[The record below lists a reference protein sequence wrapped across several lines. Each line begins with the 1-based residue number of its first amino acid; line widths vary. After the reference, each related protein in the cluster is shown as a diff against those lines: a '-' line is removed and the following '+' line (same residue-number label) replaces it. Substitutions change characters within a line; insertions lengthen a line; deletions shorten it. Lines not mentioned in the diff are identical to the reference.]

1 MLRSFLIGLGLLG
14 LMRSAAVAQ
23 TCTGLASYSRG
34 PIQLAGHGSVV
45 TGIGIHQLGASLGYG
60 RPNSVFGDV
69 SIASTS
75 ADGVDPYL
83 SYGADLGYQQKMGLL
98 QVCPVASYTLSDLPD
113 GFGVNNSAST
123 ATIGLAIGAAVGP
136 RQLQIVPAGGI
147 FLEYERIKAEDS
159 FNSSTESDA
168 YAVAHLGVGLVLN
181 SLSIRPDVSIPLG
194 LEGANPAVGVTV
206 GFNFGKH

>member
-1 MLRSFLIGLGLLG
+1 MLRSFLIGLALVGLI
-14 LMRSAAVAQ
+14 RSAAVAQ

-34 PIQLAGHGSVV
+34 PIQLTGHGAVV

-60 RPNSVFGDV
+60 RPNGVFGDV

-75 ADGVDPYL
+75 AAGVDPYL

-113 GFGVNNSAST
+113 GFGINNSART

-136 RQLQIVPAGGI
+136 PQLQLVPAGGI
-147 FLEYERIKAEDS
+147 SLEYVRTKAEDS

-168 YAVAHLGVGLVLN
+168 YAVAQLGVGLVLN

-194 LEGANPAVGVTV
+194 LEGADPVVGVTV